1 RIDDLFVILIEK
13 TTLPFIFSVFLYFAL
28 RSLKL
33 PEGVVSA
40 LNHLIVFGAFVQVG
54 FWAGAGLR
62 FYSVPYTTI
71 SEKNDAGRV
80 TTMRALFFLGN
91 IIVWIGVALL
101 ILDNW
106 GIKISALVAG
116 LGIGGVAVALAVQNI
131 LGDLFASLSIVF
143 DKPFVIGDAIR
154 VDGDQGNVEHIGL
167 KTTRVKSLTGEQLI
181 FSNSD
186 LLRSRVR
193 NYKRQDERR
202 VVISIGVLYETPAE
216 KLAAIPQILR
226 GYLEGVKNVRFER
239 AHLMG
244 FGPSSLN
251 YELVYWVTVADYN
264 YHMDVQQK
272 FMLQVIERFA
282 AEGIEFAYPT
292 QKLFL
297 QPMAP
302 AEGAL
307 NAERSPASL

>member
-1 RIDDLFVILIEK
+1 
-13 TTLPFIFSVFLYFAL
+13 
-28 RSLKL
+28 
-33 PEGVVSA
+33 
-40 LNHLIVFGAFVQVG
+40 
-54 FWAGAGLR
+54 
-62 FYSVPYTTI
+62 
-71 SEKNDAGRV
+71 
-80 TTMRALFFLGN
+80 MRALFFLGN
-91 IIVWIGVALL
+91 IIVWLGVGLL

-226 GYLEGVKNVRFER
+226 EYLENEKNVRFER

-251 YELVYWVTVADYN
+251 YELVYWVTVPDYN

-272 FMLQVIERFA
+272 FMLRVIERFA

-297 QPMAP
+297 QSMAA
-302 AEGAL
+302 AEGAFD
-307 NAERSPASL
+307 AERTNAAP